1 MTSPLAD
8 GVIDTPRILAF
19 DVFGTVVDWYGSIV
33 REVSALRL
41 PIDPGQ
47 FAIAWRAGYRPAMA
61 RVRSGEFGWTK
72 IDDLHRL
79 ILDDILGKF
88 GLDELDEAT
97 RRHLNLAWH
106 RLDPWPDVIEGLQR
120 LKRRFTICTLSN
132 GNLGLLAD
140 MAKRAG
146 LPWDLILSAEV
157 FRHYKP
163 DPEAYLGV
171 CEVFDVEPAQMMLVA
186 AHHDDLAA
194 ARNCGCGTAYVERRH
209 EFGPTLPKDVSP
221 NAANDFHAS
230 DFIDLAEQLGC

>member
-1 MTSPLAD
+1 MSETNSKQETPLPK
-8 GVIDTPRILAF
+8 VLAF
-19 DVFGTVVDWYGSIV
+19 DVFGTVVDWHGSIV

-41 PIDPGQ
+41 PVDPGQ

-61 RVRSGEFGWTK
+61 RVRSGELGWTK
-72 IDDLHRL
+72 IDDLHRM
-79 ILDDILGKF
+79 ILDDILVKF
-88 GLDELDEAT
+88 GLEDMDEAM
-97 RRHLNLAWH
+97 RRHLNLVWH
-106 RLDPWPDVIEGLQR
+106 RLDPWPDAVEGLRR
-120 LKRRFTICTLSN
+120 LKSKFALCTLSN

-171 CEVFDVEPAQMMLVA
+171 CEVFDVAPAEMMLVA
-186 AHHDDLAA
+186 AHQDDLAA
-194 ARNCGCGTAYVERRH
+194 ARACGCRAAYVERRF

-221 NAANDFHAS
+221 DPANDWHAT
-230 DFIDLAEQLGC
+230 DFLDLARQLGC